1 MRTREYPTRHPPADN
16 AFRTIKKHNLS
27 LSTLHMLCG
36 NGRER
41 SETARIPSETL
52 QDGITYADL
61 MRFMTAAYRS
71 GQRDRPSPSNTLG
84 ASRWIGMIAFGF
96 GVDHAVFVVW
106 HWHPVVTAALCSPL
120 PALRMFYHHRIRQCS
135 RYAWEAEG
143 AFMIKAHKQL
153 LCQQQ

>member
-1 MRTREYPTRHPPADN
+1 
-16 AFRTIKKHNLS
+16 
-27 LSTLHMLCG
+27 MLCG

-96 GVDHAVFVVW
+96 GVDHAVCGV
-106 HWHPVVTAALCSPL
+106 ALAPSGHCCIVLTTSSSPHFL
-120 PALRMFYHHRIRQCS
+120 SSSH
-135 RYAWEAEG
+135 
-143 AFMIKAHKQL
+143 
-153 LCQQQ
+153 